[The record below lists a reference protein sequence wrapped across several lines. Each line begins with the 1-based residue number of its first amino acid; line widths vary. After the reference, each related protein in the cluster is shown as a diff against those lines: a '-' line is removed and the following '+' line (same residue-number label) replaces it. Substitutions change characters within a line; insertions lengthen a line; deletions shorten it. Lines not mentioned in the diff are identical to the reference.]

1 MRVLGNLQDVYS
13 VDSGCK
19 EEDSLYSGELSW
31 FYSCKKK
38 KNYYKVVQKVLQ
50 SGTVFLLQ
58 NWTTAFTKWNRFFH
72 CKVRQF
78 Y

>member
-50 SGTVFLLQ
+50 SGTVF
-58 NWTTAFTKWNRFFH
+58 FITKLDNCFY
-72 CKVRQF
+72 KVE
-78 Y
+78 